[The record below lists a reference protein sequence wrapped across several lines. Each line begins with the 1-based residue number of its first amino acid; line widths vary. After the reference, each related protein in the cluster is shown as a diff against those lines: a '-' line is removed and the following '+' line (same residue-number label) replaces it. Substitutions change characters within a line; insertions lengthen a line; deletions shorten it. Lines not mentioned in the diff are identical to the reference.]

1 MFPER
6 LNTVDFIWKC
16 TKQQHNENLSTFC
29 HQVHH
34 STTIVLTNL
43 VWNFTSQYFVPIPSV
58 FNERACIKILFS
70 YELRDSCSDCTN
82 VSFYQ
87 EKFTQDRF
95 RVSLST
101 PIKFSTEKSMIDY
114 SLNAVTKFPIYVQDK
129 QQFTWQLY
137 TSLGNIIQTAY
148 FLWKKYYHSHT

>member
-1 MFPER
+1 
-6 LNTVDFIWKC
+6 
-16 TKQQHNENLSTFC
+16 
-29 HQVHH
+29 
-34 STTIVLTNL
+34 
-43 VWNFTSQYFVPIPSV
+43 VPIPSV

-95 RVSLST
+95 RVPLST

-129 QQFTWQLY
+129 QQVT
-137 TSLGNIIQTAY
+137 
-148 FLWKKYYHSHT
+148 